1 MKMNSGEYTVGFRE
15 FLETGIISPERMRAV
30 DVNAQGL
37 GVSAVQLMESAGKG
51 LADYV
56 RGLSPGQVVVLC
68 GKGNNGGDGFVAARH
83 LCRDCM
89 VTVLSLSREMR
100 TPEAARNFHTLSH
113 CSVSVIT
120 ADTPDAVAAC
130 KDRISSADV
139 IIDAMLGTGVTGGLR
154 EPYATC
160 VRVVRES
167 GVTVVAADTP
177 TPGLPATVVCSFH
190 RAKNGEPVIID
201 IGIPDEA
208 ECFTGPGDLLLL
220 PAKAE
225 GSHKGAGGEVLVIGG
240 GPYQGAP
247 YLAGMAAIRAGADI
261 VRVATP
267 NLLPCP
273 DLIVE
278 QTGGRVI
285 REEDADRLA
294 GFAEHADVTVC
305 GCGLGTESHAVIL
318 DIAGYMGRAVFDAD
332 ALRQPLPVADNSI
345 YTPHAGEFF
354 RMTGCRMPDDSAG
367 RARMV
372 RDHGPAGTTLA
383 KGSVDVIS
391 DTSRV
396 RFNRTGTPHMTV
408 GGTGDVLAGIVG
420 ALFCRLPAFEAAAL
434 GAYINGCAGESLAGL
449 GDGLAATDLLAQI
462 PLVISG
468 ANSGGNSKAYHN
480 KSYHNEAF

>member
-1 MKMNSGEYTVGFRE
+1 MNPGQNMVEFRE

-30 DVNAQGL
+30 DVNAQSL
-37 GVSAVQLMESAGKG
+37 GVSAIQLMESAGKG

-56 RGLSPGQVVVLC
+56 SALSPGKVVVLC
-68 GKGNNGGDGFVAARH
+68 GKGNNGGDGFAAARH

-89 VTVLSLSREMR
+89 VTVISLSREIR
-100 TPEAARNFHTLSH
+100 TPEAARNFHALSH
-113 CSVSVIT
+113 CSVSVII
-120 ADTPDAVAAC
+120 ADTLDAVLAC
-130 KDRISSADV
+130 RDCISSADLV
-139 IIDAMLGTGVTGGLR
+139 IDAMLGIGVAGVLR

-160 VRVVRES
+160 VRIVRES
-167 GVTVVAADTP
+167 GVTVVAADTA
-177 TPGLPATVVCSFH
+177 TPGLPASVVCSFH
-190 RAKNGEPVIID
+190 RTKGGDPVVID
-201 IGIPDEA
+201 IGIPDGA

-220 PAKAE
+220 PAKGQ

-273 DLIVE
+273 DLIIE
-278 QTGGRVI
+278 QTRGAVI
-285 REEDADRLA
+285 SEVDADRLA
-294 GFAEHADVTVC
+294 GLAERADVTVC
-305 GCGLGTESHAVIL
+305 GCGLGMESHAVIS

-332 ALRQPLPVADNSI
+332 ALRQPLPIAENSI
-345 YTPHAGEFF
+345 YTPHAGEFH
-354 RMTGCRMPDDSAG
+354 RMTGCRLPDDPVA

-372 RDHGPAGTTLA
+372 RDNGPPGVTLA
-383 KGSVDVIS
+383 KGPVDIIS
-391 DTSRV
+391 DTVHV
-396 RFNRTGTPHMTV
+396 RFSRTGTLHMTV

-434 GAYINGCAGESLAGL
+434 GAYINGCAGESLADL
-449 GDGLAATDLLAQI
+449 GDGLAATDLLPQI

-468 ANSGGNSKAYHN
+468 AKGGRNDKSDHKA
-480 KSYHNEAF
+480 AF

>member
-1 MKMNSGEYTVGFRE
+1 MNPGQYSIEFCE
-15 FLETGIISPERMRAV
+15 FLEMGIISPERMRSV
-30 DVNAQGL
+30 DANAQAL

-56 RGLSPGQVVVLC
+56 RGMSPGHVVVIC

-89 VTVLSLSREMR
+89 VTVLCMSREIR
-100 TPEAARNFHTLSH
+100 TQEAARNLHVLSH
-113 CSVSVIT
+113 CSVSVII
-120 ADTPDAVAAC
+120 ADTPDALLAC
-130 KDRISSADV
+130 RDSISSADV
-139 IIDAMLGTGVTGGLR
+139 IVDAMLGTGIRGGLR
-154 EPYATC
+154 EPYVTA

-167 GVTVVAADTP
+167 GVPVVAADTP
-177 TPGLPATVVCSFH
+177 TPGLPAKVFCSFH
-190 RAKNGEPVIID
+190 RSKGGDPVVID

-208 ECFTGPGDLLLL
+208 ECFMGPGDLLLL
-220 PAKAE
+220 PAKAA

-247 YLAGMAAIRAGADI
+247 YLAGMAAIRAGADL

-278 QTGGRVI
+278 RTGGSVI
-285 REEDADRLA
+285 NEEDTDLLA
-294 GFAEHADVTVC
+294 GLAEHADVTVC
-305 GCGLGTESHAVIL
+305 GCGLGTESHQVIL
-318 DIAGYMGRAVFDAD
+318 EIAEYMGRAVFDAD

-354 RMTGCRMPDDSAG
+354 RMTGCRLPDDAAG

-372 RDHGPAGTTLA
+372 RDHGPAGVTLA
-383 KGSVDVIS
+383 KGLVDVIS
-391 DTSRV
+391 DTARV
-396 RFNRTGTPHMTV
+396 RFSRSGTPHMTV
-408 GGTGDVLAGIVG
+408 GGTGDVLSGIVG

-434 GAYINGCAGESLAGL
+434 GAYVNGCAGESLADL
-449 GDGLAATDLLAQI
+449 GDGLAATDLLMQI
-462 PLVISG
+462 PPVLSG
-468 ANSGGNSKAYHN
+468 ANSGHNRKAYHN
-480 KSYHNEAF
+480 KSDHNEAF

>member
-1 MKMNSGEYTVGFRE
+1 MKMNPWQYAVEFRE
-15 FLETGIISPERMRAV
+15 FLETGCISPERMRAV
-30 DVNAQGL
+30 DANAQAL

-56 RGLSPGQVVVLC
+56 RGMSPDHVVVIC

-83 LCRDCM
+83 LCRDCQ
-89 VTVLSLSREMR
+89 VTVIVLSRDIR
-100 TPEAARNFHTLSH
+100 TEDATQNYRALSH
-113 CSVSVIT
+113 CGVSVII
-120 ADTPDAVAAC
+120 ADTPDAVRAC
-130 KDRISSADV
+130 RACISAADV
-139 IIDAMLGTGVTGGLR
+139 VIDAMLGTGITGALR
-154 EPYATC
+154 EPYSTC

-167 GVTVVAADTP
+167 GVPVVAADTP
-177 TPGLPATVVCSFH
+177 TPDLPATVVCSFH
-190 RAKNGEPVIID
+190 RSKGGEPVIID

-208 ECFTGPGDLLLL
+208 ECFTGPGDLLLM
-220 PAKAE
+220 PPKVQ
-225 GSHKGAGGEVLVIGG
+225 GSHKGVGGEVLVIGG

-267 NLLPCP
+267 NMLPCP

-285 REEDADRLA
+285 CEEDTDRLA
-294 GFAEHADVTVC
+294 GLAERADVTVC
-305 GCGLGTESHAVIL
+305 GCGLGTESHSVIA

-354 RMTGCRMPDDSAG
+354 RMTGCHLPDDSAG
-367 RARMV
+367 RACMV
-372 RDHGPAGTTLA
+372 RDNGPAGVTLA
-383 KGSVDVIS
+383 KGPVDVIY
-391 DTSRV
+391 DTGRV
-396 RFNRTGTPHMTV
+396 RFSRTGTPHMTV

-434 GAYINGCAGESLAGL
+434 GAYVNGCAGELLIDL

-462 PLVISG
+462 PQVMSG
-468 ANSGGNSKAYHN
+468 VKGVRNDKSDHN
-480 KSYHNEAF
+480 KEF